1 MNTCECFTES
11 FSDYVDNTVLPEHK
25 QRLDEHLS
33 ECPSCRTTVHRLQ
46 NLRMRMHA
54 LPRLKASPDFE
65 TILRTRIMLERK
77 KTHILPQFAR
87 RMRTSRAA
95 VYAFAGLAF
104 LWLLGTIM
112 RDAQKAE
119 GMTKREVPYVSSFY
133 QPVPD
138 SPLQTAKISYPL
150 DQILPANL
158 RKPRHDRAARPQA
171 AVSDSVPAPRVFST
185 GMQIRTAS
193 F

>member
-11 FSDYVDNTVLPEHK
+11 FSDYVDNTVPPEQKH
-25 QRLDEHLS
+25 RLDAHLS
-33 ECPSCRTTVHRLQ
+33 ECPSCRATVGRLQ

-77 KTHILPQFAR
+77 KTHILPQTAR
-87 RMRTSRAA
+87 MMRTSRAA
-95 VYAFAGLAF
+95 VYAFAGLA
-104 LWLLGTIM
+104 LVLTLGALL
-112 RDAQKAE
+112 RDGRE
-119 GMTKREVPYVSSFY
+119 TETMTKREAPYVSSFY

-138 SPLQTAKISYPL
+138 SSLQTAKVSYPL
-150 DQILPANL
+150 DQILPAYL
-158 RKPRHDRAARPQA
+158 HKSRRDRTAGRGSS
-171 AVSDSVPAPRVFST
+171 VSDSTPAPRVFST
-185 GMQIRTAS
+185 GTQIRTAS